1 MIIMSEEINNINN
14 DDDDRRRGRG
24 ILIFIGILL
33 VIAGSVYLGY
43 YLYNQ
48 YSARQS
54 DELASSI
61 AATTTALQY
70 ADNPIDFE
78 SLHKKNGDIY
88 AWLKVPGT
96 KVDYPVVQHP
106 EDDNFYLKHDA
117 YTKKWASSGA
127 IYTELGNTDTFN
139 DSVTVVY
146 GHNGYGDTMFT
157 TLHKFEGKDFFNKH
171 GEFYIYMPNR
181 KLTYQ
186 IVSAFK
192 FDDRHILNCFQ
203 LNDTA
208 VLANFLSMVQSPETN
223 NKNVR
228 ENFGRRLNNDDKLVI
243 LSTCFTNQRNNRYL
257 VCGVLTKDE
266 KTN

>member
-1 MIIMSEEINNINN
+1 MSEEIKNINN
-14 DDDDRRRGRG
+14 ENEEDDRRTGRA
-24 ILIFIGILL
+24 ILIVIGILL

-48 YSARQS
+48 YSAQQS

-61 AATTTALQY
+61 AATTVEQY
-70 ADNPIDFE
+70 ADNPIDFK
-78 SLHKKNGDIY
+78 SLQKKNDDIY

-106 EDDNFYLKHDA
+106 EDDYFYLKHDA

-127 IYTELGNTDTFN
+127 VYTELGNANTFN
-139 DSVTVVY
+139 DSVTMVY

-157 TLHKFEGKDFFNKH
+157 TLHKFESKEFFDKH
-171 GEFYIYMPNR
+171 SKFYIYMPNR

-208 VLANFLSMVQSPETN
+208 VLAQFQAMVQSPDTN

-228 ENFGRRLNNDDKLVI
+228 KTLGRRLNGDDKLVI
-243 LSTCFTNQRNNRYL
+243 LSTCFSNQRNNRYL
-257 VCGVLTKDE
+257 VCGVLIKDE